1 MLRRGLLQR
10 CGSAVFVIW
19 CGLWHQINNFFA
31 RFASTDHLKCCT
43 KKYLR
48 LQWNKK
54 KSFIF
59 LCGLFLVKLQ
69 RHDANEKERNLGQMQ
84 LLLHFSCSFL
94 FLLPFWLKRKLKRK
108 VIAIIIGEVS
118 VNSLGWLKM
127 NRKTLRSRQS
137 CSLRSEPFSSW
148 KSMRRYVMQWWQS
161 DSIPHHLSQKMRWS
175 RNTQKKERS
184 SWTFLFITAFC
195 NG

>member
-1 MLRRGLLQR
+1 MLHKK
-10 CGSAVFVIW
+10 VFAITVK
-19 CGLWHQINNFFA
+19 Q
-31 RFASTDHLKCCT
+31 
-43 KKYLR
+43 
-48 LQWNKK
+48 K

-118 VNSLGWLKM
+118 VNSLGSLKM

-161 DSIPHHLSQKMRWS
+161 DSIPHHLSRKMRWS
-175 RNTQKKERS
+175 RNTQKKRTLVVNFS
-184 SWTFLFITAFC
+184 FYYSFLQRLKLVLASFPC
-195 NG
+195 S